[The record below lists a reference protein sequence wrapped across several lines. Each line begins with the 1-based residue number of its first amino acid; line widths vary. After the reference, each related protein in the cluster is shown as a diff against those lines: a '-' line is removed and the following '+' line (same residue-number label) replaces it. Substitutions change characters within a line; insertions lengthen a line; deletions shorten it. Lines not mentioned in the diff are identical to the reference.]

1 MVFGHF
7 GAPGLPWG
15 PPWLPDLA
23 PGPPGPLQTSIL
35 VNFDQVF
42 MDFGRNLDRFLLQ
55 CFATTR
61 QKKAIIPSSFSRI
74 FGAPA
79 QAEYNDTRAI
89 TTTRQKK
96 TIIPSSFSRI
106 FRAPAQAEY
115 NDVRTDLRLEP
126 HLAVL
131 TPLLAI
137 SGRVQV
143 ANQFGF

>member
-1 MVFGHF
+1 MILGHF
-7 GAPGLPWG
+7 L
-15 PPWLPDLA
+15 L
-23 PGPPGPLQTSIL
+23 IL
-35 VNFDQVF
+35 GGFWP
-42 MDFGRNLDRFLLQ
+42 FLWILGGFWPQ
-55 CFATTR
+55 RAIATTR

-74 FGAPA
+74 FGP
-79 QAEYNDTRAI
+79 
-89 TTTRQKK
+89 
-96 TIIPSSFSRI
+96 
-106 FRAPAQAEY
+106 PAQAEY

>member
-7 GAPGLPWG
+7 GAPGLPWV
-15 PPWLPDLA
+15 PPCLPDLA
-23 PGPPGPLQTSIL
+23 PGPPGPLQTLIF
-35 VNFDQVF
+35 VNLDQVF

-55 CFATTR
+55 CVAITR

-74 FGAPA
+74 L
-79 QAEYNDTRAI
+79 
-89 TTTRQKK
+89 
-96 TIIPSSFSRI
+96 
-106 FRAPAQAEY
+106 RAPAQAEY

>member
-1 MVFGHF
+1 MIHEPSPQLGK
-7 GAPGLPWG
+7 
-15 PPWLPDLA
+15 
-23 PGPPGPLQTSIL
+23 
-35 VNFDQVF
+35 
-42 MDFGRNLDRFLLQ
+42 
-55 CFATTR
+55 
-61 QKKAIIPSSFSRI
+61 KKAL
-74 FGAPA
+74 
-79 QAEYNDTRAI
+79 
-89 TTTRQKK
+89 
-96 TIIPSSFSRI
+96 IPSSFSRI